1 MFNFSFFIAII
12 TIFCIYFYNKNN
24 WVLRHLKTNDEFSNE
39 SSKIRSKKKI
49 FTGTGIIFLI
59 VFYFGIFFYSFEKIN
74 TPYNFFYFIA
84 MLSIITIISFI
95 DDINRLDP
103 IFRLLIQLI
112 CVYSSLTSL
121 DLVSINIPLKISF
134 LLSVIIWVYIIN
146 ITNFID
152 GSDGVCC
159 INVLNFFIGILI
171 LNYFYNFNFFSVTIA
186 KIIVPILLAFLLF
199 NYPPAKNYMG
209 DAGSIFLGFLVGFSV
224 LEFIIGGVYFI
235 LILYIYPLL
244 DCSITL
250 TKKILKGYWPWKRLG
265 DYYFLIPKKQSSYNN
280 SELTVVSKKVF
291 YYFVAHFIFNIF
303 FLILSIYLDIKLL
316 LIFNIIFSF
325 ILINIFRSRRIKVY

>member
-1 MFNFSFFIAII
+1 MLSFFFLITII
-12 TIFCIYFYNKNN
+12 TIFSIYFYNRNK
-24 WVLRHLKTNDEFSNE
+24 WVSNYLRTNDEFSNE
-39 SSKIRSKKKI
+39 SSKIRSKKI
-49 FTGTGIIFLI
+49 FTGTGIVFLI
-59 VFYFGIFFYSFEKIN
+59 VFYFGIFFYSFEKFN
-74 TPYNFFYFIA
+74 TPHNFFYFIA

-121 DLVSINIPLKISF
+121 NLVSINMPFKISILF
-134 LLSVIIWVYIIN
+134 SVILWVYFIN

-159 INVLNFFIGILI
+159 INVLNFFIGIII
-171 LNYFYNFNFFSVTIA
+171 LSYFYNFNFFSVTIA

-199 NYPPAKNYMG
+199 NYPSAKNYMG

-224 LEFIIGGVYFI
+224 LEFIIGGIYFI

-250 TKKILKGYWPWKRLG
+250 TKKILKGYWPWERLG
-265 DYYFLIPKKQSSYNN
+265 DYYFLMPKKQSSYNN
-280 SELTVVSKKVF
+280 NELTVVSKKVF
-291 YYFVAHFIFNIF
+291 YYFAAHSILNIF
-303 FLILSIYLDIKLL
+303 FIVLTIYLNIKLL
-316 LIFNIIFSF
+316 LFFNILFSF
-325 ILINIFRSRRIKVY
+325 ILINIFRSRRIKVN